1 MTSAYLLVSHGSR
14 DPRPQ
19 IALDRLAYL
28 VDQQLVIRE
37 VCLSRYQAVSS
48 SQKLI
53 EGATTLL
60 RETERIRVRTATLEC
75 HPLPLHRQIIE
86 AAYLNKASGFS
97 KLKIVPL
104 FLLPGVHVQV
114 DLPSEI
120 AIAQRHL
127 VTAES
132 QLGNSSQLELCP
144 YLGSSPRILE
154 ILARKFNP
162 DPSEVRIIF
171 AHGSRRVGGNTVIE
185 NLAHQL
191 NAIACYWSVA
201 PNLDAIISNLNLDK
215 PQKITILPYFLF
227 SGGITDA
234 IAAQVEQFQQQFPQ
248 IVFKISSPLGAT
260 PELAQL
266 ILDLVTP

>member
-28 VDQQLVIRE
+28 VDQQLVTRE
-37 VCLSRYQAVSS
+37 VCPSRYQTVSS

-60 RETERIRVRTATLEC
+60 RETESIRVRTATLEC

-86 AAYLNKASGFS
+86 AAYLHKTSGFS

-114 DLPSEI
+114 DLPAEV
-120 AIAQRHL
+120 AIAHS
-127 VTAES
+127 T
-132 QLGNSSQLELCP
+132 LGNSIQLELCP
-144 YLGSSPRILE
+144 YLGSSSQILQN
-154 ILARKFNP
+154 LAQKFNS

-185 NLAHQL
+185 NLANQL

-201 PNLDAIISNLNLDK
+201 PNLDAIISNLDLDK
-215 PQKITILPYFLF
+215 SQKITILPYFLF

-234 IAAQVEQFQQQFPQ
+234 IATQVQQYQQKFPK
-248 IVFKISSPLGAT
+248 ISFKIGSPLGAT

-266 ILDLVTP
+266 ILDLVNP

>member
-28 VDQQLVIRE
+28 VDQQLVTRE
-37 VCLSRYQAVSS
+37 VCPSRYQSVSS
-48 SQKLI
+48 SQKLM
-53 EGATTLL
+53 EGATILL
-60 RETERIRVRTATLEC
+60 CETESIRVRTATLEC

-86 AAYLNKASGFS
+86 AAYRHKTSGFS

-114 DLPSEI
+114 DLPAEVE
-120 AIAQRHL
+120 AAQ
-127 VTAES
+127 S
-132 QLGNSSQLELCP
+132 SLGNSSQLELCP
-144 YLGSSPRILE
+144 YLGSSSKILE

-162 DPSEVRIIF
+162 DPTEIRIIL

-201 PNLDAIISNLNLDK
+201 PNLETVISNLDLERS
-215 PQKITILPYFLF
+215 QKITILPYFLF

-234 IAAQVEQFQQQFPQ
+234 IAAQVQQFQQKLPQ
-248 IVFKISSPLGAT
+248 ISFKISSPLGAT
-260 PELAQL
+260 PKLAQL

>member
-1 MTSAYLLVSHGSR
+1 MTSSYLLVSHGSR

-37 VCLSRYQAVSS
+37 VCPSRYQAVSS
-48 SQKLI
+48 SKKLI

-60 RETERIRVRTATLEC
+60 CETESIRVRTATLEC

-86 AAYLNKASGFS
+86 AAYVHKTSEFF

-120 AIAQRHL
+120 AIAQ
-127 VTAES
+127 S
-132 QLGNSSQLELCP
+132 QLGNSIQLELCP

-185 NLAHQL
+185 NLAQQL

-201 PNLDAIISNLNLDK
+201 PNLDAIISNLNLYK
-215 PQKITILPYFLF
+215 P
-227 SGGITDA
+227 
-234 IAAQVEQFQQQFPQ
+234 
-248 IVFKISSPLGAT
+248 
-260 PELAQL
+260 
-266 ILDLVTP
+266 

>member
-1 MTSAYLLVSHGSR
+1 LPLTSAYLLVSHGSR

-19 IALDRLAYL
+19 VALARLAYL
-28 VDQQLVIRE
+28 VDQKLVTRE
-37 VCLSRYQAVSS
+37 ISRVNHRAVTSPRN
-48 SQKLI
+48 LT
-53 EGATTLL
+53 EGTTTLL
-60 RETERIRVRTATLEC
+60 CEPETINVQTATLEC
-75 HPLPLHRQIIE
+75 HPLPLHQQIVE
-86 AAYLNKASGFS
+86 AAYLNQASGFS
-97 KLKIVPL
+97 RLKIVPL

-114 DLPSEI
+114 DLPAEV
-120 AIAQRHL
+120 AIAQ
-127 VTAES
+127 S
-132 QLGNSSQLELCP
+132 QLGNSIPLELCP
-144 YLGSSPRILE
+144 YLGSSSQILQ
-154 ILARKFNP
+154 ILAQKFNP

-185 NLAHQL
+185 NLANQL

-201 PNLDAIISNLNLDK
+201 PNLDAIISNLDLDK

-234 IAAQVEQFQQQFPQ
+234 IATQVQQLQQKFPK
-248 IVFKISSPLGAT
+248 ISFKIGSPLGAT

>member
-1 MTSAYLLVSHGSR
+1 MPLTSAYLLVSHGSR

-19 IALDRLAYL
+19 VALDRLAYL
-28 VDQQLVIRE
+28 VDQKLATRE
-37 VCLSRYQAVSS
+37 ISRVNHPGVFSPQN
-48 SQKLI
+48 LT

-60 RETERIRVRTATLEC
+60 CEPETISVKTAILEC
-75 HPLPLHRQIIE
+75 HPLPLHQQIIE
-86 AAYLNKASGFS
+86 AAYLNQASGFS
-97 KLKIVPL
+97 RLKIVPL

-114 DLPSEI
+114 DLPAEV
-120 AIAQRHL
+120 AI
-127 VTAES
+127 AES
-132 QLGNSSQLELCP
+132 QLGNSIPLELCP
-144 YLGSSPRILE
+144 YLGSSSQIIE
-154 ILARKFNP
+154 ILAQKFNS

-171 AHGSRRVGGNTVIE
+171 AHGSRRLGGNTVIE
-185 NLAHQL
+185 NLANQL

-234 IAAQVEQFQQQFPQ
+234 IAAQVQQYQQKFPT
-248 IVFKISSPLGAT
+248 ISFKIGSPLGAT

-266 ILDLVTP
+266 ILDLVNP

>member
-1 MTSAYLLVSHGSR
+1 MPLTSAYLLVSHGSR

-19 IALDRLAYL
+19 VALDRLAYL
-28 VDQQLVIRE
+28 VDQKLVTRE
-37 VCLSRYQAVSS
+37 ISRVNHRAVLSPRNLTEAT
-48 SQKLI
+48 
-53 EGATTLL
+53 TTLL
-60 RETERIRVRTATLEC
+60 CEPESINVRTATLEC
-75 HPLPLHRQIIE
+75 HPLPLHQQIIE
-86 AAYLNKASGFS
+86 AAYLNQASGFS
-97 KLKIVPL
+97 RLKIVPL

-114 DLPSEI
+114 DLPVEI
-120 AIAQRHL
+120 AI
-127 VTAES
+127 AES
-132 QLGNSSQLELCP
+132 QLGNSIQLELCP
-144 YLGSSPRILE
+144 YLGSSSRILE
-154 ILARKFNP
+154 ILTRKFNP
-162 DPSEVRIIF
+162 DPTEIRIIL

-201 PNLDAIISNLNLDK
+201 PNLDAVIATLDLEK
-215 PQKITILPYFLF
+215 TRKITILPYFLF

-234 IAAQVEQFQQQFPQ
+234 IAAQVQQFQQKFPQ

>member
-37 VCLSRYQAVSS
+37 VCPSRYQAVSS
-48 SQKLI
+48 SQKLL

-114 DLPSEI
+114 DLPTEVE
-120 AIAQRHL
+120 AAQ
-127 VTAES
+127 S

-201 PNLDAIISNLNLDK
+201 PNLETVIANLDLDK
-215 PQKITILPYFLF
+215 SQKITILPYFLF

-234 IAAQVEQFQQQFPQ
+234 IAAQVQQFQQKFPQ

>member
-28 VDQQLVIRE
+28 LDQQLVTRE
-37 VCLSRYQAVSS
+37 VCPSRYQAVSS

-60 RETERIRVRTATLEC
+60 RETESIRVRTATLEC
-75 HPLPLHRQIIE
+75 HPLPLHQQIIE
-86 AAYLNKASGFS
+86 AAYRHKTSGFS
-97 KLKIVPL
+97 KLKIMPL

-114 DLPSEI
+114 DLPAEVE
-120 AIAQRHL
+120 AAQ
-127 VTAES
+127 S
-132 QLGNSSQLELCP
+132 QLGNSNQLELCP
-144 YLGSSPRILE
+144 YLGSSSRILE
-154 ILARKFNP
+154 ILAQKFNP
-162 DPSEVRIIF
+162 DPTEVRIIL

-191 NAIACYWSVA
+191 NAIACYWSVP
-201 PNLDAIISNLNLDK
+201 PNLETVIANLDLK
-215 PQKITILPYFLF
+215 KSKKITILPYFLF
-227 SGGITDA
+227 SGSITDA
-234 IAAQVEQFQQQFPQ
+234 IAAQVQQFQQKFPQ
-248 IVFKISSPLGAT
+248 IAFRISSPLGAT